1 MAAAHGKELYG
12 GIDMK
17 KNPGRKERRNIERAN
32 RREKGREKQKLNE
45 RAQRMGYKSYKEME
59 REKE

>member
-1 MAAAHGKELYG
+1 
-12 GIDMK
+12 MK